1 MQRLEVSGAVRIIYR
16 SLGVKRL
23 ILQRIL
29 QNFKSYVEIIP
40 FPTDKSDGQ
49 AQFKPCMQEVHG
61 PTFSLVTDNLC
72 VFLFS
77 LSIQLPEQHFTVKT
91 QHILLNPY
99 PFIILNDNV
108 FDNVTNAV

>member
-61 PTFSLVTDNLC
+61 HYVQPRHRQSMRVSLQ
-72 VFLFS
+72 S
-77 LSIQLPEQHFTVKT
+77 LHTTARTALYSKDSTHPSKSLPVH
-91 QHILLNPY
+91 HL
-99 PFIILNDNV
+99 
-108 FDNVTNAV
+108 